1 MRLDELIN
9 CNYNKLNEN
18 DLLIW
23 QYIQNH
29 KKECCAISIEE
40 LAENAV
46 FPGPPF
52 PDLHKNFRLKV
63 FGSLRYILN
72 WNMRRTRLRKIF
84 FWMTFA

>member
-18 DLLIW
+18 ELRIW

-29 KKECCAISIEE
+29 EKECCTISIEE

-52 PDLHKNFRLKV
+52 PD
-63 FGSLRYILN
+63 
-72 WNMRRTRLRKIF
+72 
-84 FWMTFA
+84 

>member
-29 KKECCAISIEE
+29 KKECCTISIEE
-40 LAENAV
+40 LAEMLY
-46 FPGPPF
+46 FQDHHF
-52 PDLHKNFRLKV
+52 QIYTK
-63 FGSLRYILN
+63 
-72 WNMRRTRLRKIF
+72 
-84 FWMTFA
+84 TFV